1 MLTIREDQMEALQS
15 LMVRTFEDRF
25 ARMIESFF
33 PDQANKLRE
42 ISDGREDK
50 LRTAIRSGT
59 KRAQQYGI
67 NEEAD
72 IAAFLMLMF
81 ARSHFHNDWRE
92 FFEACRPIVESDEL
106 LGSAK
111 MALIE
116 HQLRRDAPADDRA
129 ALVSGMLMRLRGRG

>member
-1 MLTIREDQMEALQS
+1 MLTIRDAQMEALQS
-15 LMVRTFEDRF
+15 QMARTFEDRF

-42 ISDGREDK
+42 TSDGRGEG
-50 LRTAIRSGT
+50 LRSAIRSGT
-59 KRAQQYGI
+59 KRAVHYGI

-81 ARSHFHNDWRE
+81 ARSQFQNDWRE

-116 HQLRRDAPADDRA
+116 HQLRRDAPSDHRA
-129 ALVSGMLMRLRGRG
+129 AFVSGMLMQLRGKG